1 MNDRDLAGARTFVVG
16 ASSGIGRAV
25 AIAAAARGARVA
37 VAARRMDLLEPL
49 AAELG
54 GTAHQLDVTSPTS
67 ITHAMRSA
75 AEALGGVDVLVCCC
89 GVFPLARV
97 EHVDAA
103 TWDEAFAV
111 NTIGPALVMSA
122 AFPHLSPDAVIAVAS
137 SDKVGRPPAATAAY
151 SASKAALDE
160 ILRSWRCEHPDLRVI
175 RLGIGPTADTELMRG
190 ADEDLVHE
198 LTELW
203 RRDGRLPEKM
213 AAVTDVAEMVTA
225 TIAAAR
231 RSDTV
236 VAESVQFRPRVA
248 TVRAEAFAISTNSG
262 GNQHE

>member
-1 MNDRDLAGARTFVVG
+1 MNDGDLTGARTLVVG

-25 AIAAAARGARVA
+25 AVAAAARGARVA
-37 VAARRMDLLEPL
+37 VAARRTNVLQQL
-49 AAELG
+49 ATELG

-67 ITHAMRSA
+67 ITQAVADA
-75 AEALGGVDVLVCCC
+75 AAALGGIDVLMCSC

-103 TWDEAFAV
+103 TWAEAFAV

-122 AFPHLSPDAVIAVAS
+122 AFPHLSPDAVVAVAS
-137 SDKVGRPPAATAAY
+137 SDRVGGPPAATAAY

-160 ILRSWRCEHPDLRVI
+160 ILRSWRLEHPDLRVL
-175 RLGIGPTADTELMRG
+175 RLGIGPTAGTELMRG
-190 ADEDLVHE
+190 ADQDLIAE

-203 RRDGRLPEKM
+203 RREGRLPEKM
-213 AAVTDVAEMVTA
+213 AAVTDVAEMVVT

-231 RSDTV
+231 RTDTV
-236 VAESVQFRPRVA
+236 VAESVQLRPRLA
-248 TVRAEAFAISTNSG
+248 TRTDPSPLRKESV
-262 GNQHE
+262 

>member
-1 MNDRDLAGARTFVVG
+1 MSDTGLAGAGVLVVG

-37 VAARRMDLLEPL
+37 VAARRTNLLEAL
-49 AAELG
+49 AVELG
-54 GTAHQLDVTSPTS
+54 GTAHQLDVTSPAS
-67 ITHAMRSA
+67 ISRAVAEA
-75 AEALGGVDVLVCCC
+75 AEALAGLDVLVCSC

-103 TWDEAFAV
+103 TWKEAFAV
-111 NTIGPALVMSA
+111 NTIGPALVLSA
-122 AFPHLSPDAVIAVAS
+122 AFPYLSPDAVIAVAS

-160 ILRSWRCEHPDLRVI
+160 ILRSWRLEHPDLRVI

-190 ADEDLVHE
+190 ADQDLVVE

-203 RRDGRLPEKM
+203 RREGRLPETM
-213 AAVTDVAEMVTA
+213 AAVSDVAELVVA
-225 TIAAAR
+225 TIATAR
-231 RSDTV
+231 STETV
-236 VAESVQFRPRVA
+236 VAESVQFRPRLA
-248 TVRAEAFAISTNSG
+248 TGTNPDPTRRESV
-262 GNQHE
+262 

>member
-1 MNDRDLAGARTFVVG
+1 MNHADLAGARTLVVG

-25 AIAAAARGARVA
+25 AVAAAGCGARVA
-37 VAARRMDLLEPL
+37 VAARRMELLEPL

-54 GTAHQLDVTSPTS
+54 GSAHQLD
-67 ITHAMRSA
+67 ITSA
-75 AEALGGVDVLVCCC
+75 ASTMRAVAEAVQVLGGIDVLVCSC

-103 TWDEAFAV
+103 TWEEAFAV

-122 AFPHLSPDAVIAVAS
+122 AFPHLSADAVIAVAS

-175 RLGIGPTADTELMRG
+175 RLGIGPTAGTELMRG
-190 ADEDLVHE
+190 ADEDLVTE
-198 LTELW
+198 MTELW
-203 RRDGRLPEKM
+203 RRDGRVPEKM
-213 AAVTDVAEMVTA
+213 AGVTDVAAMIVT
-225 TIAAAR
+225 TIATAR
-231 RSDTV
+231 RTDSV
-236 VAESVQFRPRVA
+236 VAESIQFRPRL
-248 TVRAEAFAISTNSG
+248 TSDVRRDQLRREPV
-262 GNQHE
+262 